1 MAIFR
6 KMNLETSTC
15 NGGGL
20 LNVKKKSQVL
30 SGQFLGTQDMKIKIW
45 GSPHLVKKSYS
56 KIPIFSHN
64 EPWKQVNLMG
74 NTELTR

>member
-20 LNVKKKSQVL
+20 LNVKNKSQVL
-30 SGQFLGTQDMKIKIW
+30 SGQYLGTQDMKIKIW
-45 GSPHLVKKSYS
+45 GSPHLVKKSYP
-56 KIPIFSHN
+56 KIPIFLDN

-74 NTELTR
+74 NTT